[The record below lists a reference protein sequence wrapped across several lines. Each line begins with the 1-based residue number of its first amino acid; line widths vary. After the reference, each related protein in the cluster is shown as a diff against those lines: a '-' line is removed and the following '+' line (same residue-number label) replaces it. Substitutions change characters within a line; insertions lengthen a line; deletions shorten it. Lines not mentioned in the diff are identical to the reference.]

1 MIDWLGHIL
10 SWVASVPVPHAPVS
24 VCLCSWWVV
33 FPFFLCG
40 VCVGGLGC
48 GWLWLAV
55 AVLFLCLVPDGGF
68 PDMEGFSVIVVLL
81 CLAYAFFGQS
91 FRMPTVHKNLTW
103 SCGLMESR
111 IEPTSGGFQFE
122 SGWSSGESDPDSPN
136 PGRSLPSG
144 PVRKQE
150 QQ

>member
-1 MIDWLGHIL
+1 MPLCLCACVPGG
-10 SWVASVPVPHAPVS
+10 SVP
-24 VCLCSWWVV
+24 
-33 FPFFLCG
+33 FLFVWG
-40 VCVGGLGC
+40 LCVGGLGV
-48 GWLWLAV
+48 WLAV
-55 AVLFLCLVPDGGF
+55 VGCGCALLCLVPGGGF

-81 CLAYAFFGQS
+81 CLAYAFCGQS